1 MEGVFLRYLIALSTV
16 LVTPLLARALDPV
29 VFSFDEA
36 GLIKLELECWPESTG
51 RTACS
56 LKNWAPTRSKGSLNS
71 ILPLNV
77 DDGFEFVV
85 NGQPQKL
92 KMTGGLNVNW
102 DVRRSPTVGFPS
114 GTATELE
121 VRFYGHPIAQY
132 RIQDNHLT
140 QTMKPRQISRFD
152 IRKFAEDAWNP
163 SVGKDGKASMGIY
176 NLVTGPDGSEH
187 LRNWIKK
194 PAFLSS
200 ETHPTSSFVDL
211 HTHLTGAIR
220 SEELLEIAE
229 KVRVAY
235 PVKHL
240 EKLGLNYRK
249 DAVFKLHGEKVIP
262 FSKENI
268 SFSTFHDGPDYHYS
282 SIYNGLDI
290 YPNSTVPFEQMSKL
304 YEIRSPILKDIR
316 TFPLV
321 LESIA
326 KDYAKNGVK
335 YAELSFYTIVNP
347 EWLEIANHI
356 LPELEQKYG
365 VKLRFLVGMWRHST
379 PEINKQLINETK
391 NAMTKSP
398 YVVGVDF
405 MGHETNAT
413 ADFKDAL
420 TEIAGMKKQ
429 FPNMAI
435 RVHAGEN
442 ANHLN
447 NIRDAIKLGATR
459 IGHGIYG
466 VTDEVI
472 DLAKKNNVIVEFN
485 FNSNLALKNV
495 EGTKELKAAVDRY
508 MKAGVRVTFGTDGHG
523 LYHTSPRSEE
533 AVAKSLGLSQQQF
546 KAVGASDRQYL
557 ATMTKDFTIRNRVLR
572 GRSQKCL
579 STLLM
584 HLAAPAK

>member
-1 MEGVFLRYLIALSTV
+1 M
-16 LVTPLLARALDPV
+16 P
-29 VFSFDEA
+29 
-36 GLIKLELECWPESTG
+36 
-51 RTACS
+51 
-56 LKNWAPTRSKGSLNS
+56 
-71 ILPLNV
+71 
-77 DDGFEFVV
+77 
-85 NGQPQKL
+85 
-92 KMTGGLNVNW
+92 
-102 DVRRSPTVGFPS
+102 
-114 GTATELE
+114 
-121 VRFYGHPIAQY
+121 
-132 RIQDNHLT
+132 
-140 QTMKPRQISRFD
+140 
-152 IRKFAEDAWNP
+152 
-163 SVGKDGKASMGIY
+163 
-176 NLVTGPDGSEH
+176 
-187 LRNWIKK
+187 
-194 PAFLSS
+194 
-200 ETHPTSSFVDL
+200 
-211 HTHLTGAIR
+211 
-220 SEELLEIAE
+220 
-229 KVRVAY
+229 
-235 PVKHL
+235 
-240 EKLGLNYRK
+240 
-249 DAVFKLHGEKVIP
+249 
-262 FSKENI
+262 
-268 SFSTFHDGPDYHYS
+268 
-282 SIYNGLDI
+282 
-290 YPNSTVPFEQMSKL
+290 
-304 YEIRSPILKDIR
+304 
-316 TFPLV
+316 
-321 LESIA
+321 
-326 KDYAKNGVK
+326 
-335 YAELSFYTIVNP
+335 
-347 EWLEIANHI
+347 
-356 LPELEQKYG
+356 
-365 VKLRFLVGMWRHST
+365 
-379 PEINKQLINETK
+379 
-391 NAMTKSP
+391 KSP